1 MKRVLAFAAAALA
14 CSSASKYKAPTPLA
28 TIALPT
34 GDKLKPYDPAKP
46 GLARPFGMA
55 DFNGKAW
62 IALGNLDS
70 GFSPSGPGFLAAIV
84 PSTGATTLVDLGG
97 SDGQKCKDPVFV
109 RAAAGK
115 LYVAC

>member
-1 MKRVLAFAAAALA
+1 MKRVLVFAAAALA

-55 DFNGKAW
+55 DFNGTPGAENDLCAPNPGSGCLDNGAVHAAN
-62 IALGNLDS
+62 ALHGRLLSVHQDRQ
-70 GFSPSGPGFLAAIV
+70 
-84 PSTGATTLVDLGG
+84 LVE
-97 SDGQKCKDPVFV
+97 
-109 RAAAGK
+109 
-115 LYVAC
+115 